1 MNSVQEAPG
10 GSCRA
15 EVGGPRREEE
25 QEEDEEEES
34 GKAERN
40 QQVTE
45 PLTLPPCTLSSLLS
59 LTCPFAFPHRALAN
73 AIIGAKGKA
82 KKPPKK
88 AMGKSDEF
96 TCHLQNNIHFFPP
109 TNE

>member
-1 MNSVQEAPG
+1 MNSVQEDPG

-15 EVGGPRREEE
+15 EVGGPREE
-25 QEEDEEEES
+25 EEDEEEES
-34 GKAERN
+34 GKAEGN

-45 PLTLPPCTLSSLLS
+45 PLSLPPCTLSSLLS

-73 AIIGAKGKA
+73 ALIGAKGKA

-88 AMGKSDEF
+88 AMGKLDE
-96 TCHLQNNIHFFPP
+96 CVYWLPSNK
-109 TNE
+109 